1 MANSEMILRLLTD
14 LKIEQQALK
23 EQLEKI
29 QTAVNTLEEKSV
41 IVEEKPMT
49 IEEKPAVAA
58 AKQRAHSGRP
68 TSFRAW
74 RASTQKN
81 S

>member
-1 MANSEMILRLLTD
+1 M
-14 LKIEQQALK
+14 
-23 EQLEKI
+23 
-29 QTAVNTLEEKSV
+29 NTLEEKSA
-41 IVEEKPMT
+41 IVEEKPKVIKEKPMI

-74 RASTQKN
+74 RAAAQKFIKL
-81 S
+81 

>member
-1 MANSEMILRLLTD
+1 
-14 LKIEQQALK
+14 
-23 EQLEKI
+23 
-29 QTAVNTLEEKSV
+29 
-41 IVEEKPMT
+41 MT
-49 IEEKPAVAA
+49 IEEKTAVAA

-74 RASTQKN
+74 RAAAQKN

>member
-1 MANSEMILRLLTD
+1 MI
-14 LKIEQQALK
+14 
-23 EQLEKI
+23 
-29 QTAVNTLEEKSV
+29 
-41 IVEEKPMT
+41 

-74 RASTQKN
+74 RAAAQKN

>member
-29 QTAVNTLEEKSV
+29 QTAVNTLEEKSA
-41 IVEEKPMT
+41 IVEEKPMI

-74 RASTQKN
+74 RAAAQKN